1 MIFSFN
7 PYPFS
12 ATLLPDP
19 LPASK
24 TPQPDPLLP
33 LCPDCRCAPAAA
45 ATHLHKPGG
54 KPAHSRYG
62 YNRPLT
68 GTALCRDIA
77 RYPVQLCKYLSLSL
91 TQPDFLHSMVGLICF
106 FFQVMWLM
114 DPCCAL
120 CCSRPSTKGALTPRS
135 PAMSATCQPS
145 PTPDSSLNQ
154 AIFAWTYTHWF

>member
-1 MIFSFN
+1 M
-7 PYPFS
+7 
-12 ATLLPDP
+12 TQRDP

-62 YNRPLT
+62 YNRPST

-77 RYPVQLCKYLSLSL
+77 RYPV
-91 TQPDFLHSMVGLICF
+91 
-106 FFQVMWLM
+106 MWLM
-114 DPCCAL
+114 DLCCAL